1 MPVKL
6 HNKDYYTVAE
16 RLAVAHAENV
26 PKGIK
31 SVASEF
37 FMFGGNGLCRATITF
52 EDGRSFVGTAEV
64 PINSSSPAEKD
75 APHECAETSA
85 WGRALAAAGYPGSES
100 GLAGAEEVQRPPR
113 QNQPSRSGPATQAVA
128 AKTWPRTDAEYV
140 PPEFTAD
147 TARLLATKRTVRQ
160 RYAAL
165 AADAGGLGLTAIPQ
179 PTDDAPDEFIVEMG
193 KTLRARI
200 QAKAA
205 EEAAK

>member
-6 HNKDYYTVAE
+6 HNKDYFTVAE

-37 FMFGGNGLCRATITF
+37 FVLGGNGLCRATITF
-52 EDGRSFVGTAEV
+52 EDGRSFQGTAEV

-113 QNQPSRSGPATQAVA
+113 QGRPQSAPPPAARRE
-128 AKTWPRTDAEYV
+128 WPKQDPDHVPAEFV
-140 PPEFTAD
+140 QD
-147 TARLLATKRTVRQ
+147 TARLTGKPTVRQ

-179 PTDDAPDEFIVEMG
+179 PTDDAPDDYVVEMG
-193 KTLRARI
+193 KTLRARML
-200 QAKAA
+200 ARAA
-205 EEAAK
+205 EEAGK